1 MHKALLIESKDG
13 GTMDKMKVG
22 IVAVAAICAGA
33 AFAKDF
39 DPRAFGAKGVRFD
52 GCTFEE
58 E

>member
-1 MHKALLIESKDG
+1 MKRLVGMAAALAMG
-13 GTMDKMKVG
+13 
-22 IVAVAAICAGA
+22 CAGA